1 MLALGIPLQRGCEG
15 DAAIVCP
22 AVVETPARRAAPSAL
37 PAHVIYLNRGGATL
51 KPGPDDAAHDT
62 SSIVQGFGLASATMP
77 AAGLDDA
84 TWQTVMQ
91 CVSTELSRFNI
102 TLTDQ
107 RPAQPGYLMLVFGG
121 SGDELGVGADSRG
134 DAPQDKANCQ
144 TVEGAVAFVFTGK
157 LSGNAADICEVAAH
171 ELGHVFSVDHA
182 LLAADAMSYL
192 PFTGHR
198 GFVDLDAPCGE
209 SQPRACSCGRDSQN
223 PVQILL
229 EKLGPAPSVDSA
241 APSLSAEANVPRPG
255 FIAVTA
261 HAIDPSGIGTVTLT
275 YRDAAQFLSTTCGD
289 GQTSCIVDGSTY
301 TFTVGG
307 TSGRAT
313 YTVAAIDTAGN
324 PAVTLPAQIGD
335 DVPASAAMSFTL
347 DAQVLNGV
355 ATPSAT
361 ISGKSIVDAKLY
373 WTDARGVTSSRPLCS
388 DAPNQW
394 SRGVQLAAGD
404 GPRSFVI
411 VATDSEGHTAA
422 SPAWSV
428 KVGP

>member
-1 MLALGIPLQRGCEG
+1 MP
-15 DAAIVCP
+15 P
-22 AVVETPARRAAPSAL
+22 ATTPP
-37 PAHVIYLNRGGATL
+37 HVIYLNRDGVTL

-62 SSIVQGFGLASATMP
+62 SSIVQGFALTGATMP

-84 TWQTVMQ
+84 TWQAVTTCM
-91 CVSTELSRFNI
+91 STELSRFNV

-107 RPAQPGYLMLVFGG
+107 RPVQPGYVMVVFGG
-121 SGDELGVGADSRG
+121 RGDELGVGADSRG
-134 DAPQDKANCQ
+134 DAPQDKAACQ

-157 LSGNAADICEVAAH
+157 LNGNAADICEVAAH

-209 SQPRACSCGRDSQN
+209 SQARACSCGRDSQN

-229 EKLGPAPSVDSA
+229 EKLGPAPSVDRA
-241 APSLSAEANVPRPG
+241 APSVTAEASVPRPG
-255 FIAVTA
+255 SVVVTVHAV
-261 HAIDPSGIGTVTLT
+261 DPSGVATVTLN

-289 GQTSCIVDGSTY
+289 GQTSCLVDGSSY
-301 TFTVGG
+301 IFTIGG

-313 YTVAAIDTAGN
+313 YTATAIDTAGN
-324 PAVTLPAQIGD
+324 PAVTAPAQLGD
-335 DVPASAAMSFTL
+335 DAAAASPMSFTL
-347 DAQVLNGV
+347 DAQVAGGV

-361 ISGKSIVDAKLY
+361 ISGKNIVDAKLY
-373 WTDARGVTSSRPLCS
+373 WTDARGVTSSRPLCA

-394 SRGVQLAAGD
+394 SRGVQLAAQG
-404 GPRSFVI
+404 GARSFVI
-411 VATDSEGHTAA
+411 VATDADGHTAA